1 MLRVAMR
8 CFFYK
13 TGLYE
18 SAHGGSLYRLGW
30 CHGER
35 SMSASIV
42 LQSLTLPDDCFSSI
56 ILVSMPINDAFFHIQ
71 RSARVI
77 ST

>member
-1 MLRVAMR
+1 
-8 CFFYK
+8 
-13 TGLYE
+13 
-18 SAHGGSLYRLGW
+18 
-30 CHGER
+30 
-35 SMSASIV
+35 MSASIV

-77 ST
+77 SI